1 MFTLIGGGLKTVE
14 QACRPM
20 SCVIP
25 PQARWLKDAVASFN
39 PEENL
44 VITSNG
50 KRIGYDYLIMALGLQ
65 LNFNE
70 VCPY

>member
-25 PQARWLKDAVASFN
+25 PQARWLKAAVTSFI
-39 PEENL
+39 PEENSV
-44 VITSNG
+44 VISNG
-50 KRIGYDYLIMALGLQ
+50 KRIGYDYLIVALGLQ
-65 LNFNE
+65 QNFSE
-70 VCPY
+70 VCPF